1 MEEHNSGNRTGK
13 LYVIGIGPGGPDD
26 RTRRAEK
33 AIAASSVVAGY
44 KMYLNLVEDLTDGK
58 ELISSGM
65 TREVERCRAALERA
79 AQGNVVSLVSSG
91 DAGIYGMAGL
101 ALELNNAL
109 KLNVDIEVIPG
120 VTSATAA
127 AARMGSPLM
136 LDFAVIS
143 LSDLLLSWETIRK
156 RIEAVAGADLVVAL
170 YNPKSKKRTLHLQ
183 ETVSILLKQ
192 RPGSTPVGIVTDA
205 GRPNEKVVLTSLD
218 KLLEADVNMTSIVI
232 VGNSTSEIIDGKF
245 ITPRGYQI

>member
-1 MEEHNSGNRTGK
+1 MEKHNSGNSAGK
-13 LYVIGIGPGGPDD
+13 LYVVGIGPGGPED

-33 AIAASSVVAGY
+33 AITESNVVAGY
-44 KMYLNLVEDLTDGK
+44 KMYLDLIKDLTEGK
-58 ELISSGM
+58 EIISSGM
-65 TREVERCRAALERA
+65 TREVERCRAALESA
-79 AQGNVVSLVSSG
+79 AQGNVVALVSSG

-101 ALELNNAL
+101 ALELNHAL
-109 KLNVDIEVIPG
+109 EFHVPIETIPG

-127 AARMGSPLM
+127 AARIGSPLM

-156 RIEAVAGADLVVAL
+156 RIEAVAGADLVIAL
-170 YNPKSKKRTLHLQ
+170 YNPKSKKRTLHLK
-183 ETVSILLKQ
+183 EAVAILLNC

-205 GRPNEKVVLTSLD
+205 GRPGEKIVLASLD
-218 KLLEADVNMTSIVI
+218 KLLEADINMTSIII
-232 VGNSTSEIIDGKF
+232 VGNSTSKIIDGKF

>member
-1 MEEHNSGNRTGK
+1 MEEHNSSNCAGK

-33 AIAASSVVAGY
+33 AIAASSVIAGY
-44 KMYLNLVEDLTDGK
+44 KMYLSLIEDLTEGK

-109 KLNVDIEVIPG
+109 KLNVDIEIIPG

-156 RIEAVAGADLVVAL
+156 RIEAVAVADLVVAL
-170 YNPKSKKRTLHLQ
+170 YNPKSKKRTLHLE
-183 ETVSILLKQ
+183 ETVSILLNH

-205 GRPNEKVVLTSLD
+205 GRPNEKIVLTSLD
-218 KLLEADVNMTSIVI
+218 KLLEAEVIMTSIVI
-232 VGNSTSEIIDGKF
+232 VGNSTSKIMDGKF
-245 ITPRGYQI
+245 ITPRGYQV

>member
-1 MEEHNSGNRTGK
+1 MEKHNSGNCAGK
-13 LYVIGIGPGGPDD
+13 LYVVGIGPGGPED

-33 AIAASSVVAGY
+33 AIAESNVVAGY
-44 KMYLNLVEDLTDGK
+44 KMYLDLIEDLTEGK

-65 TREVERCRAALERA
+65 TREVERCHAALESA
-79 AQGNVVSLVSSG
+79 AQGNVVALVSSG

-101 ALELNNAL
+101 ALELNSAL
-109 KLNVDIEVIPG
+109 NLHVAVETIPG

-156 RIEAVAGADLVVAL
+156 RIEAVAQADIVLAL
-170 YNPKSKKRTLHLQ
+170 YNPKSKKRSRHLE
-183 ETVSILLKQ
+183 ETVAILRNH
-192 RPGSTPVGIVTDA
+192 RPGSTPAGIVTDA
-205 GRPNEKVVLTSLD
+205 GRPDEKIVLTDLD
-218 KLLEADVNMTSIVI
+218 NLLDAEINMRSVVI
-232 VGNSTSEIIDGKF
+232 IGNSTSKVIDGKF

>member
-1 MEEHNSGNRTGK
+1 MEKHNSGNCKGK
-13 LYVIGIGPGGPDD
+13 LYVVGIGPGGPED

-44 KMYLNLVEDLTDGK
+44 KMYLDLVEDLTEGK
-58 ELISSGM
+58 KLVSSGM
-65 TREVERCRAALERA
+65 TREVERCRAALESA
-79 AQGNVVSLVSSG
+79 ADGNVVALVSSG

-101 ALELNNAL
+101 ALELNHAL
-109 KLNVDIEVIPG
+109 EFHVPIETIPG

-127 AARMGSPLM
+127 AARIGSPLM

-156 RIEAVAGADLVVAL
+156 RIEAVAGADLVIAL
-170 YNPKSKKRTLHLQ
+170 YNPKSKKRTLHLK
-183 ETVSILLKQ
+183 EAVAILLNC

-205 GRPNEKVVLTSLD
+205 GRPGEKIVLASLD
-218 KLLEADVNMTSIVI
+218 KLLEVDINMTSIII
-232 VGNSTSEIIDGKF
+232 VGNSTSKIIDGKF
-245 ITPRGYQI
+245 ITPRGYRI

>member
-1 MEEHNSGNRTGK
+1 MEKHNSGNCAGK
-13 LYVIGIGPGGPDD
+13 LYVVGIGPGGPED

-33 AIAASSVVAGY
+33 AIAESNVVAGY
-44 KMYLNLVEDLTDGK
+44 KMYLDLIKDLTEGK

-65 TREVERCRAALERA
+65 TREVERCRAALESA
-79 AQGNVVSLVSSG
+79 AEGNVVALVSSG

-101 ALELNNAL
+101 ALELNSAL
-109 KLNVDIEVIPG
+109 NLHVAVETIPG

-156 RIEAVAGADLVVAL
+156 RIEAVAQADIVLAL
-170 YNPKSKKRTLHLQ
+170 YNPKSKKRSRHLE
-183 ETVSILLKQ
+183 ETVAILLKH
-192 RPGSTPVGIVTDA
+192 RPGSTPAGIVADA
-205 GRPNEKVVLTSLD
+205 GRPDERIVLTDLD
-218 KLLEADVNMTSIVI
+218 NLLDAEINMRSVVI
-232 VGNSTSEIIDGKF
+232 IGNSTSKVIDGKF

>member
-1 MEEHNSGNRTGK
+1 MEEHNSGHRTGK

-33 AIAASSVVAGY
+33 AIASSSVIAGY
-44 KMYLNLVEDLTDGK
+44 KMYLNLIEDLTEGK

-79 AQGNVVSLVSSG
+79 AQGDVVSLVSSG

-109 KLNVDIEVIPG
+109 KLNVDVEIIPG

-143 LSDLLLSWETIRK
+143 LSDLLLSWEVIRK
-156 RIEAVAGADLVVAL
+156 RIEAVAGADLVCAL
-170 YNPKSKKRTLHLQ
+170 YNPKSKKRTLHLK
-183 ETVSILLKQ
+183 ETVNILLNH

-205 GRPNEKVVLTSLD
+205 GRPDEKIVLTSLD

-232 VGNSTSEIIDGKF
+232 IGNSTSEIIDGKF

>member
-1 MEEHNSGNRTGK
+1 MEKHNSGNCTGK
-13 LYVIGIGPGGPDD
+13 LYVVGIGPGGPED

-33 AIAASSVVAGY
+33 AIAESNVVAGY
-44 KMYLNLVEDLTDGK
+44 KMYLDLIKDLTEEK

-65 TREVERCRAALERA
+65 TQEVERCRAALESA
-79 AQGNVVSLVSSG
+79 AQGNVVALVSSG

-101 ALELNNAL
+101 ALELNHAL
-109 KLNVDIEVIPG
+109 GFHVAVETVPG

-127 AARMGSPLM
+127 AARIGSPLM

-156 RIEAVAGADLVVAL
+156 RIEAVAQADLVLAL
-170 YNPKSKKRTLHLQ
+170 YNPKSKKRSLHLE
-183 ETVSILLKQ
+183 ETVAILRNH

-205 GRPNEKVVLTSLD
+205 GRPSEKIVLTNLD
-218 KLLEADVNMTSIVI
+218 NLLDAEINMRSVVI
-232 VGNSTSEIIDGKF
+232 VGNSTSKVIDGKF